1 MGLLDS
7 CLSIKAKVMAEDEKS
22 VEADL
27 SENERRSRKEIELL
41 QLQADLT
48 MAQKV
53 ALSEVGHY
61 GYDLAFVRNTPM
73 GKLAI
78 VMVNGKVMTIDD
90 EGEIEPQPT
99 ITIRD

>member
-1 MGLLDS
+1 M
-7 CLSIKAKVMAEDEKS
+7 S
-22 VEADL
+22 VETDL
-27 SENERRSRKEIELL
+27 SEDERRSQKEIELL

-53 ALSEVGHY
+53 ALSELGHY
-61 GYDLAFVRNTPM
+61 GYDLAFVRNTLM

-78 VMVNGKVMTIDD
+78 AMRNDKVMTIDD
-90 EGEIEPQPT
+90 EGEIEPNPA